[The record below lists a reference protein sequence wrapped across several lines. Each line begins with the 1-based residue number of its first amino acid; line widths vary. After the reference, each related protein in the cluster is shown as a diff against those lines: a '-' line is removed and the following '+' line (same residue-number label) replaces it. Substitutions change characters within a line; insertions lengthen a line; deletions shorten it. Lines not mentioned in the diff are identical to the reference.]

1 MVRYSERPLLKP
13 VYAVSD
19 TNQETRMRQV
29 ETRLRQVETRLE
41 VRRGREGKGGHRSI
55 LSPSQIQVS

>member
-19 TNQETRMRQV
+19 ANQETGMRQV
-29 ETRLRQVETRLE
+29 ETRLEAW
-41 VRRGREGKGGHRSI
+41 RGREGKGGHRLI
-55 LSPSQIQVS
+55 PSPSQIQVS